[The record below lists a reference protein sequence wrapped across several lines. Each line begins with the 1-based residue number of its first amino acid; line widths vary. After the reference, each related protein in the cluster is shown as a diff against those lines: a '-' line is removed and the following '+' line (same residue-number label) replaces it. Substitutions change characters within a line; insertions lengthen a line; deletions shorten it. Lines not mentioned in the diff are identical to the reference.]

1 MSLPDDSARKS
12 RCESIS
18 SIRHP
23 LGCARANTR
32 TLPHQPA
39 SAIRT
44 QLSPACSVLACDM
57 CASRFAAHVCSFG
70 SYGYLTLHV
79 LMRAISTVST
89 VLDGTSLDVLMALSW
104 YLDGISL
111 VSRSVSRWYLDVLM
125 ALSPWL
131 RLLRPPVAVHAE
143 MAPST
148 ATRLGSFI
156 QGGDAILVSTQNCT
170 RLLRLSPPPYPKP
183 IFLCAHSPPQPV
195 PVPTA
200 GASPHSRCQS
210 PQPVPVPTASD
221 LTHTQALILRILR
234 QRSYAWAPA

>member
-1 MSLPDDSARKS
+1 MLRSCVRHVRISL
-12 RCESIS
+12 
-18 SIRHP
+18 H
-23 LGCARANTR
+23 
-32 TLPHQPA
+32 
-39 SAIRT
+39 
-44 QLSPACSVLACDM
+44 
-57 CASRFAAHVCSFG
+57 AAHVCSFG

-104 YLDGISL
+104 YLDGISM

-170 RLLRLSPPPYPKP
+170 RLLRLSPPRIPSPSS
-183 IFLCAHSPPQPV
+183 CAPTLPHSRCQSPQPV

-200 GASPHSRCQS
+200 GASPHSRCPS

-221 LTHTQALILRILR
+221 LTHTQAAILRILR